1 MKTIS
6 FRKDILSL
14 KDQLY
19 RLALRLTLDE
29 EESKDI
35 VQETMIKV
43 WNKRDSWD
51 EIESIEA
58 YTLKVCRNL
67 ALDSQKRVKNISLTS
82 AEVEEPQTNMMD
94 NILRRDQ
101 IGHVKEIIDSLPE
114 KQKTA
119 IQLREFEGKSYKDIA
134 FIMDISEDQVKVNIF
149 RARQTLK
156 NKVKELEE
164 YGL

>member
-149 RARQTLK
+149 RARQALK

>member
-1 MKTIS
+1 MITVS

-19 RLALRLTLDE
+19 RLALRLTMDE

-35 VQETMIKV
+35 VQETMIRV
-43 WNKRDSWD
+43 WNKRESWS

-58 YTLKVCRNL
+58 YTFRICRNL
-67 ALDSQKRVKNISLTS
+67 ALDSLKKTKPISLTS
-82 AEVEEPQTNMMD
+82 TKVEEPQIDAMD
-94 NILRRDQ
+94 RIIERDQ
-101 IGHVKEIIDSLPE
+101 VGFVKDIINSLPE
-114 KQKTA
+114 KQKIA

-134 FIMDISEDQVKVNIF
+134 LIMDISEDQVKVNIF

-156 NKVKELEE
+156 NKVNELEE
-164 YGL
+164 NGL